1 MLIGSGEVEKAWEGG
16 KDGDVGRRRRR
27 RRRETISIAPI
38 IALMFI
44 ATPSSFALT
53 PWELV
58 RLKIIKQIR

>member
-16 KDGDVGRRRRR
+16 EEGDVGRRRR
-27 RRRETISIAPI
+27 RRRETISIALI

-58 RLKIIKQIR
+58 TLKIIKQIR

>member
-16 KDGDVGRRRRR
+16 KEGDVGRRRR
-27 RRRETISIAPI
+27 RRRETISIALI

-58 RLKIIKQIR
+58 TLKIIKQIR